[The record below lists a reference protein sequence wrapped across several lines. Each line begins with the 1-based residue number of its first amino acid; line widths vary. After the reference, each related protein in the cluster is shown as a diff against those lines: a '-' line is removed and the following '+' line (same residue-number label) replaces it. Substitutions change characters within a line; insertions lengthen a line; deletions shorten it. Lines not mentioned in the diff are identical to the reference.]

1 MMSGLDNPP
10 VFILSDQN
18 FPSMVPVGWEGEC
31 LKLVLAG
38 NGSLTEQLEVF
49 LGMTRGFNML
59 AGTVVLL
66 ASASQAAAVGTAD
79 YAAEFIQA
87 FTVLRGAFTSGVTV
101 IHGIPFLLGGTKNST
116 AIRALA
122 ELSNGFTAL
131 RLSQTTSP
139 PLAKHLQQAC
149 ALTKAP
155 QHISMSSG
163 YHEHRSW

>member
-1 MMSGLDNPP
+1 MDNPP

-49 LGMTRGFNML
+49 LGMTRSFNMP

-66 ASASQAAAVGTAD
+66 ASASHAAAVGTAD

-122 ELSNGFTAL
+122 EIEQWVHSTSVVTDDISATRKAFATSLRTDKSTA
-131 RLSQTTSP
+131 
-139 PLAKHLQQAC
+139 AH
-149 ALTKAP
+149 
-155 QHISMSSG
+155 QHVIKLP
-163 YHEHRSW
+163 